1 MTTRDETTETFWDLL
16 ADVGRL
22 QAKLSETFVA
32 WAQAN
37 EANARAFQR
46 NAETLQLMVEIGRR
60 AEQSMR
66 QAPST
71 AARLALQFLADPM
84 QAMGTPSAAAAGDPF
99 ARFWEAWRAA
109 AESRNPSHS
118 ERRQ

>member
-60 AEQSMR
+60 AEQSM
-66 QAPST
+66 
-71 AARLALQFLADPM
+71 QFLADPM